1 MRLAP
6 RGAPCLPSMRLFRIL
21 PFLLVAAT
29 PAPVAAAG
37 AQLECT
43 VTYGGQTQVLRAAPV
58 ASPYGVAATAIGSYF
73 LIRPVFER
81 PPGGAAALKIYT
93 YADRDGGPVP
103 LHVAEFAW
111 PVRHQG
117 RHGFTGLQRVY
128 EPVRDGE
135 LEYWCALRP
144 GGAAR

>member
-1 MRLAP
+1 MPLP
-6 RGAPCLPSMRLFRIL
+6 RIVL
-21 PFLLVAAT
+21 FLLG
-29 PAPVAAAG
+29 AAASG
-37 AQLECT
+37 PATAAEQLVCA
-43 VTYGGQTQVLRAAPV
+43 VTYGGQTQTLQASPV
-58 ASPYGVAATAIGSYF
+58 ASPYGVEPVAIGSYF
-73 LIRPVFER
+73 LFRPVFER
-81 PPGGAAALKIYT
+81 PARGAASLKLYT

-117 RHGFTGLQRVY
+117 RHGFTGVQRVY

-144 GGAAR
+144 GGPAR